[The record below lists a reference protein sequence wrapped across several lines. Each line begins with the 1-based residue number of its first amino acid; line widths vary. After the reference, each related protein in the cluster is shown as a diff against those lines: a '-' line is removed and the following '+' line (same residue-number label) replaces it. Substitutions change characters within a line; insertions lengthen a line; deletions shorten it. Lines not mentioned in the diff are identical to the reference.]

1 MDIIKQIL
9 ESFSG
14 TLPTDSKTAAAIAR
28 NANPAE
34 ISSCATEEGLHAL
47 AGALFDACEEGGR
60 GNAVL
65 DSSAHVSEA
74 LTERLREYRE
84 EMPADCATARLI
96 DAEASL
102 EEISE
107 AAQNEGLSSL
117 TSLLFEAEQELAPNQ
132 ASLRP

>member
-1 MDIIKQIL
+1 M
-9 ESFSG
+9 
-14 TLPTDSKTAAAIAR
+14 
-28 NANPAE
+28 
-34 ISSCATEEGLHAL
+34 
-47 AGALFDACEEGGR
+47 
-60 GNAVL
+60 L
-65 DSSAHVSEA
+65 DSSAHISEA
-74 LTERLREYRE
+74 LIERLREYRE